1 MLLLAKYRFFLFNLK
16 MVVDQQFTFDNNTL
30 SIAIKIVKKYQIYR
44 DIMSLRKHIV
54 SAQNTPCLLS
64 KRLV

>member
-1 MLLLAKYRFFLFNLK
+1 MSNLQR
-16 MVVDQQFTFDNNTL
+16 VVDQQFTFDNNTL
-30 SIAIKIVKKYQIYR
+30 SIAIKTVKKYQIYR
-44 DIMSLRKHIV
+44 DIMSVRKHIV